1 MVLQQ
6 ETETTEREGTTAEA
20 LEVPMLTLYLDI
32 KSVCLKILIYVF
44 YILPHIL

>member
-6 ETETTEREGTTAEA
+6 ETETTEREGKTAGA
-20 LEVPMLTLYLDI
+20 LEVPMLTLCLDI